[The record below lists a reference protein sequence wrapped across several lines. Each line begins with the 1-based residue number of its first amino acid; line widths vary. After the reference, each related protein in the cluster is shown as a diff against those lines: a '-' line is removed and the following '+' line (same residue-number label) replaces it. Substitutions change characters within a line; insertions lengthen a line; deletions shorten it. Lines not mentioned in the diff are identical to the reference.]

1 MTFKDT
7 QGHHYYVWFGVHP
20 RSLAVSP
27 LYGAHTISE
36 LQRIIL
42 SKVAY
47 LTYRNCIWPM
57 SIVAKRLDGSRC
69 HLVWRYRL

>member
-27 LYGAHTISE
+27 LYGAHTISY
-36 LQRIIL
+36 IL
-42 SKVAY
+42 
-47 LTYRNCIWPM
+47 L
-57 SIVAKRLDGSRC
+57 
-69 HLVWRYRL
+69 